1 MVSHN
6 INGDTMKLKKGATIS
21 LFLSIWAGLI
31 VVGFLTGT
39 NMIAENIIELSTHP
53 ANALYNMFVRAFT
66 NPLFIGLMVGTSVL
80 AGGFAVFSGG
90 NNFSVLY
97 ILPMAIIL
105 TLLNIFLLPTGVLT
119 SETVSAPS
127 EIQVL
132 YTLFIGLLTVATVVS
147 FTSGR

>member
-1 MVSHN
+1 MVSYSV
-6 INGDTMKLKKGATIS
+6 NGDTMKLKKGATIS

-39 NMIAENIIELSTHP
+39 NMLAENIVELAEHP
-53 ANALYNMFVRAFT
+53 GDALYDMFKDAFT
-66 NPLFIGLMVGTSVL
+66 NPLFIGLMVGTSIL
-80 AGGFAVFSGG
+80 SGGFALFSGG

-97 ILPMAIIL
+97 ILPMAIIF

-119 SETVSAPS
+119 SETISAPN

-147 FTSGR
+147 FVSGR